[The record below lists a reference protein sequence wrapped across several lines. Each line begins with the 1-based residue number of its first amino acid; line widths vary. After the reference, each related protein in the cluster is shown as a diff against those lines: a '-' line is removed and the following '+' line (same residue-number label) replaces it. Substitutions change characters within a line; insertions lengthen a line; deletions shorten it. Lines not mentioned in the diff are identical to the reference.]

1 MRKLFLFI
9 LVITAFGMQAQ
20 EIKWITMNEALAAQK
35 KNPKKIVVDVY
46 ADWCGPCKMMDRN
59 TFTDKNVIN
68 YINEN
73 FYAVKFNAEGTEE
86 VTYNGKTFT
95 NPKYQAN
102 KRGRNATHQFPLA
115 LQVRAYPSLVYFDEE
130 GAVIQT
136 IPGYFTPSQ
145 LEIYL
150 KMMATDDYKEIT
162 TAEAWN
168 AYQKA
173 FEGTF

>member
-35 KNPKKIVVDVY
+35 ENPKKIVVDVY

-59 TFTDKNVIN
+59 TFTNEDVIQ

-73 FYAVKFNAEGTEE
+73 FNAVKFDAEGTEE
-86 VTYNGKTFT
+86 VNYQGHQFT
-95 NPKYQAN
+95 NPEYKED
-102 KRGRNATHQFPLA
+102 KRGRNSTHQFTREI
-115 LQVRAYPSLVYFDEE
+115 QVRGYHSMVYFDEK
-130 GAVIQT
+130 GALIQAV
-136 IPGYFTPSQ
+136 PVYQASQQ

-150 KMMATDDYKEIT
+150 MMISTDDYKEFIS
-162 TAEAWN
+162 AESWQI
-168 AYQKA
+168 YQ
-173 FEGTF
+173 